1 MTQDALLNTLLSLQ
15 PALQLAAEKLLHSSA
30 DAEDTVQEVV
40 IELWEKHDDLRHVR
54 NLEGYALQTVR
65 NRCLSLL
72 RKQHDI
78 ASGNL
83 EMLTN
88 LSDEAIMAEAALV
101 EERAAQLDRMMEHL
115 PQVQREAVKMKY
127 LKEMSHQEMQRQL
140 GMSSANVYTTLSR
153 AISNLKTMMSHGR

>member
-40 IELWEKHDDLRHVR
+40 IELWEKRDDLRHVR

-88 LSDEAIMAEAALV
+88 LSDEAIIAEAALV

-115 PQVQREAVKMKY
+115 PQVQREAVEMKY

>member
-40 IELWEKHDDLRHVR
+40 IELWEKRDDLRHVR

-140 GMSSANVYTTLSR
+140 GMSSTNVYTTLSR

>member
-40 IELWEKHDDLRHVR
+40 IELWEKRDDLRHVR

>member
-40 IELWEKHDDLRHVR
+40 IELWEKRDDLRHVR

-115 PQVQREAVKMKY
+115 PQVQREAVEMKY

>member
-40 IELWEKHDDLRHVR
+40 IELWEKRDDLRHVR
-54 NLEGYALQTVR
+54 NLEGYTLQTVR

-153 AISNLKTMMSHGR
+153 AISNLKTMMIHGR

>member
-40 IELWEKHDDLRHVR
+40 IELWEKRDDLRHVR

-153 AISNLKTMMSHGR
+153 AISNLKTMMSQGR

>member
-40 IELWEKHDDLRHVR
+40 IELWEKRDDLRHVR

-88 LSDEAIMAEAALV
+88 LSDEAIMTEAALV

-153 AISNLKTMMSHGR
+153 AISNLKTMMNHGR

>member
-40 IELWEKHDDLRHVR
+40 IELWEKRDDLRHVR

-65 NRCLSLL
+65 NRCFSLL

>member
-40 IELWEKHDDLRHVR
+40 IELWEKRDDLRHVR

-88 LSDEAIMAEAALV
+88 LSDEAIIAEAALV

>member
-40 IELWEKHDDLRHVR
+40 IELWEKRDDLRHVR
-54 NLEGYALQTVR
+54 NLEDYALQTVR

-115 PQVQREAVKMKY
+115 PQVQREAVEMKY